1 MVSVPSP
8 TAAPSPA
15 DNLETAVTQ
24 PVSVSPTGSST
35 FGALARPPSRGKGG
49 PRFAQSFPSALEA
62 LRANKGRA
70 VLTTLGIVIGVAAV
84 IAIVALGQGSQAAVT
99 DRLAGLG
106 TNVLTVRSGS
116 TRSSGIRGGAG
127 TSTTLKIEDAEAIQ
141 ASVPDIA
148 AISPVVQGGAQVIA
162 GNENWQTQIQGVRAS
177 YQQIQNW
184 TIETGGFFSDQD
196 DDSARNVAVIGQ
208 TVSANLFSS
217 PTAAVG
223 QYIQVRNVP
232 MIVVGVLATKGS
244 GFGGDQDDVVF
255 VPFNTARIRLFGATS
270 LNSIVIQAEN
280 ADDMTQMT
288 TDMTNLLRVRHKI
301 TRGEPDDFSIRNNN
315 SLVDTVTGVTQTM
328 TLLLGGVAAVSLVV
342 GGIGIMN
349 IMLVSVT
356 ERTREIGI
364 RMAIGARGSDIL
376 AQFLT
381 EAVVLSSLGGLIGIG
396 IGVAIAYG
404 AKAIF
409 GWAIVVPIWSVG
421 IAFGFAAMVGNFF
434 GIYPARKASQLDP
447 IDALRY
453 Q

>member
-1 MVSVPSP
+1 VSIPSP
-8 TAAPSPA
+8 SAIPAPA
-15 DNLETAVTQ
+15 DEREAVTQ
-24 PVSVSPTGSST
+24 PVRVSPTGNSS
-35 FGALARPPSRGKGG
+35 FGALAHPPSRGKGG
-49 PRFAQSFPSALEA
+49 PRFIQSFPSALEA

-106 TNVLTVRSGS
+106 TNVLTVNPGS

-127 TSTTLKIEDAEAIQ
+127 TSTSLKIEDADAIEA
-141 ASVPDIA
+141 DIKGVS
-148 AISPVVQGGAQVIA
+148 AISPIVQGSAQVIA
-162 GNENWQTQIQGVRAS
+162 GDQNWSTRIQGVRPS

-184 TIETGGFFSDQD
+184 QIETGGFFSDAD
-196 DDSARNVAVIGQ
+196 DAGSRNVAVIGQ
-208 TVSANLFSS
+208 TVASNLFSS
-217 PTAAVG
+217 PQAAVG
-223 QYIQVRNVP
+223 KYIQIRNVP
-232 MIVVGVLATKGS
+232 SIVVGVLAPKGT

-255 VPFNTARIRLFGATS
+255 VPFNTARIRLFGSTS
-270 LNSIVIQAEN
+270 LNSIAIEAEN
-280 ADDMTQMT
+280 ADEMTQMT
-288 TDMTNLLRVRHKI
+288 TDITNLLHTRHKI
-301 TRGEPDDFSIRNNN
+301 ERGAPDDFTIRNNN

-364 RMAIGARGSDIL
+364 RMAIGARGGDIL

-381 EAVVLSSLGGLIGIG
+381 EAVVLSSLGGLIGIA

-404 AKAIF
+404 AKGIF
-409 GWAIVVPIWSVG
+409 GWAIVVPIWSVA
-421 IAFGFAAMVGNFF
+421 IAFGFAAMVGIFF

-447 IDALRY
+447 IEALRY